1 MSSLLLRSG
10 LERGEDVCMYVCMCC
25 VEVCEESGGRGGRE
39 IGLRTSIAT
48 VFVCMYILGGGG
60 GGSGEFVFWGGRSST
75 TIYTHTHTQRETP
88 HEAPLSTHPLYL

>member
-1 MSSLLLRSG
+1 
-10 LERGEDVCMYVCMCC
+10 MYVCMCC

-60 GGSGEFVFWGGRSST
+60 GGGSGEFVFWGGRSST
-75 TIYTHTHTQRETP
+75 TIYTHTQRNTEHHTQ
-88 HEAPLSTHPLYL
+88 LLYLPTHL